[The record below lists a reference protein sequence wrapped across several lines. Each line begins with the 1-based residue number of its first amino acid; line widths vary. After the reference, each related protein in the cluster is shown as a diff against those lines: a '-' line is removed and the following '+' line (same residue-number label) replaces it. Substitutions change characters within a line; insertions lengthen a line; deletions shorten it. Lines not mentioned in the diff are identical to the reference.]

1 MGAFLYPSLPLA
13 NPSVP
18 NWHNKENN
26 MYSYTKWLDKELKEL
41 ARKYPNDMELGSE
54 VRTLIHQVLL
64 SAEPTTADEYNE
76 AWLDEV
82 DYVNKGDE
90 IEYNFEPVNKVGSR
104 IEFTKI

>member
-1 MGAFLYPSLPLA
+1 
-13 NPSVP
+13 
-18 NWHNKENN
+18 
-26 MYSYTKWLDKELKEL
+26 MYSYTKWLENELKEL
-41 ARKYPNDMELGSE
+41 ARKYPNNMQLGGE

-64 SAEPTTADEYNE
+64 DAEPTTADKYNE
-76 AWLDEV
+76 AWLEERDHYDV

>member
-1 MGAFLYPSLPLA
+1 MGAFLFPSLPLA

-26 MYSYTKWLDKELKEL
+26 MYSYTKWLEKELKEL

-82 DYVNKGDE
+82 DYVNKGDD
-90 IEYNFEPVNKVGSR
+90 IEYKF
-104 IEFTKI
+104 

>member
-1 MGAFLYPSLPLA
+1 MGAFLFPSLPLA

-18 NWHNKENN
+18 NWHKKEHN
-26 MYSYTKWLDKELKEL
+26 MYSYTKWLENELKEL
-41 ARKYPNDMELGSE
+41 ARKYPNNMELGSE

-64 SAEPTTADEYNE
+64 DAEPTTADKYNE

-82 DYVNKGDE
+82 DYVNKGDD

-104 IEFTKI
+104 IEFVKI